1 MCKVDEHQREQTP
14 VMVLG
19 HPSRSALPA
28 PLITSSRISA
38 QPTTRFMY
46 TEGQMASSSKKLII
60 TSIDET
66 FVYDMKQ
73 KKRGGNYAV
82 FYFAKKRCFYIYDV
96 ITWGKKGKSA
106 ANHYSRRTLEAQRDF
121 VFNNTI

>member
-1 MCKVDEHQREQTP
+1 
-14 VMVLG
+14 
-19 HPSRSALPA
+19 
-28 PLITSSRISA
+28 
-38 QPTTRFMY
+38 MY

-73 KKRGGNYAV
+73 KKRWGNYAV